1 MAMEMEL
8 EMMATHAHH
17 NENELNS
24 RRKVPSLL
32 PVRLNTLREIRKL
45 RRRDNITLKTT
56 KSKSYS
62 NPRTIPTFEGR
73 CEVLQL
79 FLEIIIKEEETQ
91 VNPSGITWS
100 HFGADIDLRYDL

>member
-1 MAMEMEL
+1 MAMEMELELEL

-45 RRRDNITLKTT
+45 SLTRLHCKELSASR
-56 KSKSYS
+56 
-62 NPRTIPTFEGR
+62 IPS
-73 CEVLQL
+73 
-79 FLEIIIKEEETQ
+79 LE
-91 VNPSGITWS
+91 
-100 HFGADIDLRYDL
+100 L